1 MLLSPGDR
9 DLGGRSVAILLGVG
23 VALWLASGAFS
34 TSWAQGAPVS
44 FSAIGDIPYSDSLA
58 IRFQDFVADHNAFSP
73 AEFFVHVGDILSQS
87 DLCPESIYIRAA
99 DIMRELAVPAF
110 VLPGDNE
117 WNDCGD
123 PDAAWALWT
132 THFTEF
138 EQNFCG
144 ARDVEAQA
152 VRPENFAFVRD
163 RVLFIGLNMVGGT
176 VHDPIE
182 WALRMQQNADW
193 VEQQLAQTAGQ
204 VRAAVVFGRVH
215 PVARQAAHLAP
226 LVAG

>member
-9 DLGGRSVAILLGVG
+9 DLGSRSVATLLGVAL
-23 VALWLASGAFS
+23 ALWFASGAMA
-34 TSWAQGAPVS
+34 TSWAQGTAVT
-44 FSAIGDIPYSDSLA
+44 FSVIGDIPYSDNHV
-58 IRFQDFVADHNAFSP
+58 IRFQDYVADHNAFSP
-73 AEFFVHVGDILSQS
+73 AEFFVHVGDIQAQS
-87 DLCPESIYIRAA
+87 DLCPESNYIRAA

-123 PDAAWALWT
+123 PDAAWVLWA

-144 ARDVEAQA
+144 TPDVEAQA

-163 RVLFIGLNMVGGT
+163 RVLFIGLN
-176 VHDPIE
+176 I
-182 WALRMQQNADW
+182 
-193 VEQQLAQTAGQ
+193 
-204 VRAAVVFGRVH
+204 
-215 PVARQAAHLAP
+215 
-226 LVAG
+226 